1 MTMATDEATMP
12 KSAGVLVENSSGHF
26 RTEVGSIFSLALK
39 KGGSAIT
46 VSSGATLSIST
57 AVLQDGASSDCSLVY
72 GETRKGTMTLC
83 PLSKERPIVT
93 GLGLTCAGP
102 KAFCLRAVGGQINI
116 FGSVTSNHAEPANQ
130 ERIAPAAQKS
140 AQKLT
145 ETVVRV
151 EESVEEEE
159 EEEEEEKKPAEPSTG
174 SKKRKLAKNEEGR
187 PEPEEEKSTADD
199 DAPEQLSKT
208 QRKKLAKQK
217 AKELE
222 EAVAILNKHDAMQK
236 KDVQDDSSKRKHVSS
251 MTKERRIKGG
261 VLVRDI
267 VIGTGALV
275 KAGRK
280 LSILY
285 EGSFPDGKV
294 FDRNKSK
301 TNPLVF
307 RQGTAQVVRG
317 LELGMEGMK
326 VGGEREITIPPE
338 LGYGAK
344 GSGAVIPPNATL
356 IFSVQFVAMGG

>member
-1 MTMATDEATMP
+1 MATDEATIP
-12 KSAGVLVENSSGHF
+12 TSAGVLVENSSGDL
-26 RTEVGSIFSLALK
+26 RTEVGSIFSLALNK
-39 KGGSAIT
+39 VGSAIT

-57 AVLQDGASSDCSLVY
+57 AVLQDYASSECSLLY
-72 GETRKGTMTLC
+72 GETHTGTMTLC
-83 PLSKERPIVT
+83 PLSKDRPIVT
-93 GLGLTCAGP
+93 GLGLTCTGP
-102 KAFCLRAVGGQINI
+102 KAFTLRAVGGQINI
-116 FGSVTSNHAEPANQ
+116 FGSVTPNHSESANQ
-130 ERIAPAAQKS
+130 APSVLKS
-140 AQKLT
+140 TQKLS
-145 ETVVRV
+145 ETVIRV
-151 EESVEEEE
+151 EESV
-159 EEEEEEKKPAEPSTG
+159 EEEEEEKKPAEPSG
-174 SKKRKLAKNEEGR
+174 KKRKLAKHDEEP
-187 PEPEEEKSTADD
+187 PEPDKEIIITED

-222 EAVAILNKHDAMQK
+222 MAVAILNKHDEMHK
-236 KDVQDDSSKRKHVSS
+236 KDVQDNSSKKKHVSS
-251 MTKERRIKGG
+251 ITKERRIKGG

-267 VIGTGALV
+267 VLGTGALV

-280 LSILY
+280 LSVLY

-356 IFSVQFVAMGG
+356 IFSVQLLAMGG

>member
-1 MTMATDEATMP
+1 M
-12 KSAGVLVENSSGHF
+12 
-26 RTEVGSIFSLALK
+26 GSIFSLALK
-39 KGGSAIT
+39 KVGSAIT

-72 GETRKGTMTLC
+72 GETHKGTMTLC
-83 PLSKERPIVT
+83 PLSNERPIVT
-93 GLGLTCAGP
+93 GLGLTCTGP
-102 KAFCLRAVGGQINI
+102 KAFSLRAVGGQINV
-116 FGSVTSNHAEPANQ
+116 FGSVTSNHSEPANR
-130 ERIAPAAQKS
+130 ERITPAAQKS

-159 EEEEEEKKPAEPSTG
+159 EKKPAEPS

-187 PEPEEEKSTADD
+187 PEPKEEKSTADD
-199 DAPEQLSKT
+199 DAPEPLSKT